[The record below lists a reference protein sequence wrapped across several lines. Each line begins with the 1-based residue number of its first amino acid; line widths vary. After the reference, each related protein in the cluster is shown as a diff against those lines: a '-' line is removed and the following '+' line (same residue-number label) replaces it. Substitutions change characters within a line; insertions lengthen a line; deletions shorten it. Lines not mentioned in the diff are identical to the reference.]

1 MIEVLMKIK
10 EMIKNNENDKAIE
23 YIDKMLK
30 ENKNSNTYLEDLVN
44 ELK

>member
-23 YIDKMLK
+23 YIDKVLK
-30 ENKNSNTYLEDLVN
+30 ENKNPNTYLEDLVN

>member
-23 YIDKMLK
+23 YIDKVLK